1 MNSFKIALAQFSP
14 HIGNLESN
22 AAKMLQQANA
32 AKEQNADI
40 IVFPEL
46 STVGYPAEDLL
57 LRPSLNK
64 RTQQAFEQL
73 ASIKDIV
80 LVFGFVNQTEDGQ
93 RYNSAAVMKNGQV
106 LGIYNKQNLP
116 NYSVFDEKRYFS
128 EGHQHLV
135 FEYLGHKF
143 GVLICEDVWALPTVQ
158 QLAQLNVETAL
169 VLNASPYEVGKPQHR
184 IETMAALT
192 KQLNINLVY
201 CNQVGGQD
209 DLVFDGTSFVMNN
222 SGEVALQAPS
232 FVCYTHP
239 KLVHLS

>member
-1 MNSFKIALAQFSP
+1 
-14 HIGNLESN
+14 
-22 AAKMLQQANA
+22 
-32 AKEQNADI
+32 
-40 IVFPEL
+40 
-46 STVGYPAEDLL
+46 
-57 LRPSLNK
+57 
-64 RTQQAFEQL
+64 
-73 ASIKDIV
+73 
-80 LVFGFVNQTEDGQ
+80 
-93 RYNSAAVMKNGQV
+93 KNGQV

-184 IETMAALT
+184 IETMSALT
-192 KQLNINLVY
+192 KQLNLNLVY

-222 SGEVALQAPS
+222 AGEVVVQAPS
-232 FVCYTHP
+232 FVEGLHIAEYDAEQKAYKTGTITP
-239 KLVHLS
+239 VLNT